1 MIDVTTN
8 KPLHVWGDGSPWPWI
23 VLPVSQL
30 DQVRQLLDN
39 HGIRYE
45 VEDQVISFNDEP
57 ETAHI
62 HLGRGTDAK
71 AVQAILDG
79 IR

>member
-1 MIDVTTN
+1 MLDVTTN
-8 KPLHVWGDGSPWPWI
+8 KPLHVWGDGSAWPWI

-30 DQVRQLLDN
+30 DQVRQLLDS

-45 VEDQVISFNDEP
+45 VNDEVISMNDGP

-62 HLGRGTDAK
+62 ALGRGTDGK
-71 AVQAILDG
+71 AVQAILDS

>member
-1 MIDVTTN
+1 MIDATTN
-8 KPLHVWGDGSPWPWI
+8 KPLHVWGDGTPWPYI

-30 DQVRQLLDN
+30 DEVRQLLDV

-45 VEDQVISFNDEP
+45 VEDEVISLNDGP
-57 ETAHI
+57 ETATI
-62 HLGRGTDAK
+62 DLRRGTDAK
-71 AVQAILDG
+71 AVQAILDS